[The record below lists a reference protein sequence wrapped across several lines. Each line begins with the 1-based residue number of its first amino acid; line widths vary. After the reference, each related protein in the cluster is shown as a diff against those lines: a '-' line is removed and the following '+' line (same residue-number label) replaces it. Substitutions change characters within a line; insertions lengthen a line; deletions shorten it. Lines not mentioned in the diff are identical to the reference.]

1 MSRTSAP
8 TVEQPCFQGY
18 RAPFLPFV
26 SLFFSIS
33 SSSSSFRGF
42 SANLEKNRV
51 RLIGIGEIR
60 LWTILYSRLREKKK
74 EVVEF
79 SRDRFGFVAIWGKF
93 LKWKKR
99 EGKVIN
105 AENISI
111 GSGVISRVEEAVER
125 SRERSRNQQS
135 KGGSGT
141 GYYRANRER
150 LRVPRIKAARICRAN
165 SKWTSTNVLLAVAFY
180 RANWREYTSFS
191 RASFPPSTRNTSA

>member
-1 MSRTSAP
+1 MDDSVFPIAREEEGGCRIFERSAP
-8 TVEQPCFQGY
+8 
-18 RAPFLPFV
+18 L
-26 SLFFSIS
+26 S
-33 SSSSSFRGF
+33 
-42 SANLEKNRV
+42 
-51 RLIGIGEIR
+51 
-60 LWTILYSRLREKKK
+60 
-74 EVVEF
+74 
-79 SRDRFGFVAIWGKF
+79 GFVAIWGKF
-93 LKWKKR
+93 LKRKKR

-150 LRVPRIKAARICRAN
+150 LRVPRIKAARICHAN